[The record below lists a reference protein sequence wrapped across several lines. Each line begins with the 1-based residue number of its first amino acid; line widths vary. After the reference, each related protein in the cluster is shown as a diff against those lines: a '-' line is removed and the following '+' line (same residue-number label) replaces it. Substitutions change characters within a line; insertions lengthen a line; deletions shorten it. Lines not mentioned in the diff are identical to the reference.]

1 MFLELAQGIQT
12 VTRFDI
18 ILKTL
23 AKKSIPKDDT
33 GLVQLNGLLSQVEKE
48 RGLGDCPGKCC
59 DRVLKTESASAM
71 LADMET
77 IYTWKENKA
86 ISDRVIQSS
95 KFEEGF
101 LGLA

>member
-23 AKKSIPKDDT
+23 AKKSILKDDT

-48 RGLGDCPGKCC
+48 RGLGDYPGKYC

>member
-12 VTRFDI
+12 VTRFEI

-33 GLVQLNGLLSQVEKE
+33 CLVQLNGLLCQVEKE
-48 RGLGDCPGKCC
+48 RGLVDCPGKCC
-59 DRVLKTESASAM
+59 DLVLKTESASAM
-71 LADMET
+71 LVGMET